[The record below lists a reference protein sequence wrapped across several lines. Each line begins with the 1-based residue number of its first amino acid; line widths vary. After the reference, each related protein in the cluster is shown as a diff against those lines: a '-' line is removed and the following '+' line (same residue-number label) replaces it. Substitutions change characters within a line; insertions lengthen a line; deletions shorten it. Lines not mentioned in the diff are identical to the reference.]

1 MLRPLD
7 WTPARA
13 IVLSIGRS
21 LRHRG
26 RVRSPSQTGAGA
38 VRYGNAG
45 PWLGTG
51 AQSSPGLIVVGE
63 ATIGFA
69 ERALV
74 TIGAP
79 KP

>member
-1 MLRPLD
+1 
-7 WTPARA
+7 
-13 IVLSIGRS
+13 V
-21 LRHRG
+21 
-26 RVRSPSQTGAGA
+26 
-38 VRYGNAG
+38 G